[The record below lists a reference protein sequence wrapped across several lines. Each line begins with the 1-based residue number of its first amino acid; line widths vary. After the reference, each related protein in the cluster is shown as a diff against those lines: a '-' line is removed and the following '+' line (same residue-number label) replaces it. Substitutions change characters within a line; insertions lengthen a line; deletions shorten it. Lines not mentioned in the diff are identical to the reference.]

1 MAFDL
6 AALSLQADVGDYY
19 DQSNNNYFEP
29 HNYVPPDVS
38 FNSVCVCGLQGLQ
51 EFLQDLNFIITQH
64 LKLFNFNKILEK

>member
-38 FNSVCVCGLQGLQ
+38 FNSVCVCVVYKVYKV
-51 EFLQDLNFIITQH
+51 FY
-64 LKLFNFNKILEK
+64 KI